1 MAKQQRTYWPNHA
14 PLGDSE
20 HSDRTLTDTNF
31 LLLKRKGYAIG
42 HNWGQG
48 ACVTSKHSRELIEL
62 DNAVRLLKRKEHYT

>member
-1 MAKQQRTYWPNHA
+1 MAKQQRTYWANYV

-31 LLLKRKGYAIG
+31 GLLRRMGCGIG

-48 ACVTSKHSRELIEL
+48 ANISPEKSRALVSL
-62 DNAVRLLKRKEHYT
+62 DNAVRRLRDEIYK

>member
-1 MAKQQRTYWPNHA
+1 MAKQQRTYWANYV

-31 LLLKRKGYAIG
+31 GLLRRTGCAIG

-48 ACVTSKHSRELIEL
+48 ATVTPEESRRLVEL
-62 DNAVRLLKRKEHYT
+62 DNAVRMLRKKYYT